1 MQCGW
6 RCSRRLNS
14 CLLCMAHSRR
24 PSRGNECRL
33 LPLCPFQML
42 LIYSGPAGVKKMLRL
57 AEILADC
64 FSDFVI
70 LDSRIAPELNRS
82 FIPRPLPGCER
93 LC

>member
-1 MQCGW
+1 
-6 RCSRRLNS
+6 
-14 CLLCMAHSRR
+14 
-24 PSRGNECRL
+24 
-33 LPLCPFQML
+33 ML